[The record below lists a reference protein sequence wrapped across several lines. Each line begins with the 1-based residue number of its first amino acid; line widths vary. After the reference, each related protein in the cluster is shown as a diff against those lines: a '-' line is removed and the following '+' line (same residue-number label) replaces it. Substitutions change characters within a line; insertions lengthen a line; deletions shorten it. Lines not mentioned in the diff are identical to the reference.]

1 MLGFYFSNSDFN
13 QILKSTMKVVNLDI
27 LMISLTFVQF
37 SNCSKLVY
45 IKTTTRSLS
54 GYITLNDFRHQE
66 IHSQDGKENQCNG
79 IGAKFNFR
87 ILETGVQVIYENE
100 ILPLAPLS
108 SLHREKKV
116 NCNCQGQLTKPE
128 TAHLLKP
135 FSKIGF
141 RVSTRRMLDQL
152 QGFAAQQQ
160 KPGQLRAGKARYK
173 THYAETQAHKRRLLA
188 LQLQQPMESIEPHL
202 LRPLSPAQYMC
213 RGYG

>member
-66 IHSQDGKENQCNG
+66 IHSQDGKENYCNG

-108 SLHREKKV
+108 SLHREKTSKL
-116 NCNCQGQLTKPE
+116 QLLDMCLQPFQRFVMEIFTE
-128 TAHLLKP
+128 TVHE
-135 FSKIGF
+135 I
-141 RVSTRRMLDQL
+141 Q
-152 QGFAAQQQ
+152 
-160 KPGQLRAGKARYK
+160 
-173 THYAETQAHKRRLLA
+173 LLA
-188 LQLQQPMESIEPHL
+188 VKDF
-202 LRPLSPAQYMC
+202 
-213 RGYG
+213 